1 MADERLEAL
10 AAQGVRTL
18 RVGYADLH
26 GYARAKDVPL
36 AAAEGALDS
45 GVGFCEG
52 VMTIDLGHNVVLGF
66 EAGLRDAVAHADLDT
81 VVRLPWEPDVAWVL
95 CDLKTTG
102 GEPFPVDP
110 RGCVRRAVAAF
121 AEESLSPVIGPELEF
136 YLCAPDPIAPGRWTR
151 YVDVKSNVYT
161 VGAQSDPRGVLSRML
176 HACVDLELDATA
188 AAHEFGAS
196 QFEIN
201 VRHADALLAADR
213 AFRLKFA
220 VKEMAAREGLL
231 ATFMGKPFND
241 DEGSGFHIHASARSE
256 AGENAFADAASE
268 DGLSTVAR
276 RFTAG
281 VLEHSAG
288 LSAFL
293 MPTVN
298 AYRRMTLH
306 SLAPTHVNWGH
317 DNRMTL
323 ARVPD
328 ERGNATRVEF
338 RAADGSANPY
348 LAIAAVLFAGLDGVR
363 RKLDPPAPLSGN
375 PYEAPEEEWGPALPA
390 NLGQALDALEADE
403 YLVEQMGATLVDWYV
418 QVKRNELHRSNMWVS
433 DWDFAEYARHL

>member
-18 RVGYADLH
+18 RIGYADLH

-36 AAAEGALDS
+36 HAAERALES

-52 VMTIDLGHNVVLGF
+52 IMTIDLGHNVVLGF
-66 EAGLRDAVAHADLDT
+66 EAGLRDVVAHADLDT
-81 VVRLPWEPDVAWVL
+81 IVRLPWEPDVAWVL
-95 CDLKTTG
+95 SDLKTTA

-121 AEESLSPVIGPELEF
+121 GEVSLQPVIGPELEF
-136 YLCAPDPIAPGRWTR
+136 YLFAPNPTSPSGWGR

-161 VGAQSDPRGVLSRML
+161 VGAQSDPRGVLSKML
-176 HACVDLELDATA
+176 HACVDLDLDAVA

-196 QFEIN
+196 QYEIN
-201 VRHADALLAADR
+201 TRHADALTAADR
-213 AFRLKFA
+213 AFRLKAA
-220 VKEMAAREGLL
+220 VKEMALREGLL

-241 DEGSGFHIHASARSE
+241 DEGSGFHIHASARTE
-256 AGENAFADAASE
+256 ANENAFADAAAE

-276 RFTAG
+276 QFTAG

-328 ERGNATRVEF
+328 ERGGATRVEF
-338 RAADGSANPY
+338 RAADGAANPY
-348 LAIAAVLFAGLDGVR
+348 LAIAAVLFAGLDGIR
-363 RKLDPPAPLSGN
+363 RELEPPTPLTGN
-375 PYEAPEEEWGPALPA
+375 PYEAPEEEWGPALPT
-390 NLGQALDALEADE
+390 NLGASLEALEADE
-403 YLVEQMGATLVDWYV
+403 YLVEHMGATLVDWYA
-418 QVKRNELHRSNMWVS
+418 QCKRNELERANMWVS